1 MTTPWREA
9 SLIPT
14 TGIKGGQEQEMRAT
28 SATLAVLSAVP
39 EFASAILKPFGAIY
53 GNVETFVEVPFESG
67 AGKTVRPDG
76 LIRVSRGKR
85 SWTCLVEVKTGKNDL
100 KSDQLESY
108 LDIARANKID
118 ALVTISNQFSPAV
131 GVHPVKVNGNK
142 LRSVKMFHMSWI
154 ALITQAVIQHE
165 HRGVSDPDQAWILGE
180 LIKYLEHPNS
190 GALEFD
196 DMGPHWIGVRNSA
209 RDRSLRKSDP
219 GLDEISNRWIE
230 LMRFLALQLGKD
242 LGAEVTQ
249 SLTQRDRTDH
259 AHRIDSLKSQ
269 LESEGALAGR
279 LRIPDAISDVAVV
292 ANLANRLVESS
303 IDVKAPSDGTP
314 RSRVT
319 WLLRQLKDA
328 PEHARIDVRFE
339 RRSNTQSNTLNAL
352 REDPNRGLLDDRKI
366 NPREFKIAL
375 PAEMG
380 VKKGNLQGSFV
391 DSVQTNLEDFYRE
404 VVQVLKP
411 WQQSAPKLPDPVDGD
426 AD

>member
-53 GNVETFVEVPFESG
+53 GNVETFVEVPFES
-67 AGKTVRPDG
+67 ANGKTIRPDG
-76 LIRVSRGKR
+76 LIRVSRGKK

-100 KSDQLESY
+100 KIDQLESY
-108 LDIARANKID
+108 LDIARANKFD

-131 GVHPVKVNGNK
+131 GIHPVKVNGNK
-142 LRSVKMFHMSWI
+142 LRSVKMFHLSWI

-165 HRGVSDPDQAWILGE
+165 HRGVADPDQAWILGE

-196 DMGPHWIGVRNSA
+196 DMGPHWVAVRNSA
-209 RDRSLRKSDP
+209 RDRSLRKSDA

-230 LMRFLALQLGKD
+230 FMRFLALQLGKD

-249 SLTQRDRTDH
+249 SLSQQERTDH
-259 AHRIDSLKSQ
+259 ASRIDTLKNQ
-269 LESEGALAGR
+269 LELDGTLSGR
-279 LRIPDAISDVAVV
+279 LRIPDAISDIRVA

-303 IDVKAPSDGTP
+303 IDVKAPSEGTP
-314 RSRVT
+314 RSRIT

-328 PEHARIDVRFE
+328 PDNARIDVRFE
-339 RRSNTQSNTLNAL
+339 RRSNTQSNTLTAL
-352 REDPNRGLLDDRKI
+352 REDPNNGLLEDKKV
-366 NPREFKIAL
+366 NPREFNIAL

-380 VKKGNLQGSFV
+380 IKKGNLQGSFV
-391 DSVQTNLEDFYRE
+391 ESVQTNLQTFYRE

-411 WQQSAPKLPDPVDGD
+411 WQQSAPKLPEP
-426 AD
+426 ADSETS